1 MDDYMIGVLLG
12 LLLTAMVG
20 LAMRLEKCHRSIGQM
35 AESLHISLKGDI
47 QTATMETSDNF
58 VNDIKEELL
67 DVVNQ
72 TIHNMRPPNIADH
85 LGGILQQFAQM
96 KMMKMMKK
104 EGMFPDPSMLQG
116 VMNNNLDEEEGAWHD
131 DAMAEEK

>member
-1 MDDYMIGVLLG
+1 MDDYMIGALLG

-20 LAMRLEKCHRSIGQM
+20 LGMRLEKCHRSIGQM
-35 AESLHISLKGDI
+35 AESLHLSLKGDI

-72 TIHNMRPPNIADH
+72 TINNMRPPNIADH
-85 LGGILQQFAQM
+85 
-96 KMMKMMKK
+96 
-104 EGMFPDPSMLQG
+104 
-116 VMNNNLDEEEGAWHD
+116 
-131 DAMAEEK
+131 